1 MKFTAIEDMPRNELE
16 EWLDKILEVIGFRYV
31 HTGASLSETELQLTA
46 MIYKAIVKRFD
57 EEEERDRQNEDKYRE
72 L

>member
-1 MKFTAIEDMPRNELE
+1 MKVTAIEDMPRHELE
-16 EWLDKILEVIGFRYV
+16 EWLDKILEVIGFRHV

-46 MIYKAIVKRFD
+46 RIYKAIAKRFD
-57 EEEERDRQNEDKYRE
+57 EEEERDRQNRDKYWE